1 MIILSGKLLQVYS
14 TPTGEN
20 KNGEKYGGDTKI
32 QILNE
37 TRLRNGETK
46 NEIIEMTVPS
56 ADKYREQQGQE
67 IEIPVNVRAYK
78 NALYF
83 EAV

>member
-20 KNGEKYGGDTKI
+20 KDGQKYGGDTKI

-56 ADKYREQQGQE
+56 ADKYREQQGHE

>member
-14 TPTGEN
+14 TPTGTN
-20 KNGEKYGGDTKI
+20 KDGEKYGGDIKI

-37 TRLRNGETK
+37 TRLRNGEVK
-46 NEIIEMTVPS
+46 NEIVEMTVPG
-56 ADKYREQQGQE
+56 ADKYKDQIGSE
-67 IEIPVNVRAYK
+67 IEIAVNIRPYK

-83 EAV
+83 EAI

>member
-20 KNGEKYGGDTKI
+20 KDGQKYGGDVKI

-37 TRLRNGETK
+37 TRLRNGEMK
-46 NEIIEMTVPS
+46 NEIVEMTVPE
-56 ADKYREQQGQE
+56 AYKYKDQIGMDV
-67 IEIPVNVRAYK
+67 EIPVNVRAYK

>member
-14 TPTGEN
+14 TPTGTDKEG
-20 KNGEKYGGDTKI
+20 KSYGGDTKI

-46 NEIIEMTVPS
+46 NEIIEMIVS
-56 ADKYREQQGQE
+56 EVYKYKDQLNEN
-67 IEIPVNVRAYK
+67 IEVQVNVRAYK
-78 NALYF
+78 NSIYF

>member
-1 MIILSGKLLQVYS
+1 MIVLAGKLLQVYA
-14 TPTGEN
+14 TPEGKNKEGET
-20 KNGEKYGGDTKI
+20 YGGDVKI

-56 ADKYREQQGQE
+56 ADKYKDLVGGD
-67 IEIPVNVRAYK
+67 IKIPVNVRAYK
-78 NALYF
+78 NSLYF
-83 EAV
+83 EPI

>member
-20 KNGEKYGGDTKI
+20 KDGQKYGGDTKI

-37 TRLRNGETK
+37 TRLRNGEIK

-56 ADKYREQQGQE
+56 ADKYKEQQGQE
-67 IEIPVNVRAYK
+67 IEIAVNVRAYK

>member
-1 MIILSGKLLQVYS
+1 MIVLAGKLLQVYS
-14 TPTGEN
+14 TPEGTN
-20 KNGEKYGGDTKI
+20 KDGEKYGGDTKI

-56 ADKYREQQGQE
+56 AEKYKDSVGTD
-67 IEIPVNVRAYK
+67 IKLSVNVRAYK
-78 NALYF
+78 NSLYF
-83 EAV
+83 EAI

>member
-20 KNGEKYGGDTKI
+20 KDGEKYGGDTKI

-37 TRLRNGETK
+37 TRLRNGEIK
-46 NEIIEMTVPS
+46 NEIVEMTVPDAS
-56 ADKYREQQGQE
+56 KYQHSIGSD
-67 IEIPVNVRAYK
+67 IELNVNVRAYK
-78 NALYF
+78 NNLYF
-83 EAV
+83 EAI

>member
-20 KNGEKYGGDTKI
+20 KDGQKYGGDVKI

-37 TRLRNGETK
+37 TRLRNGEMK
-46 NEIIEMTVPS
+46 NEIVEMTVPS
-56 ADKYREQQGQE
+56 ADKYKDSVGTD
-67 IEIPVNVRAYK
+67 IELNVNVRAYK
-78 NALYF
+78 NSLYF